1 MDILSRLDVTD
12 VEGSMSLVARMND
25 TLNVLGILRIFLMG
39 FRNFTRRIFTILLG
53 THLDDLL

>member
-25 TLNVLGILRIFLMG
+25 TLNVLRILRIFLMG
-39 FRNFTRRIFTILLG
+39 FRSFTRRIFTILLG
-53 THLDDLL
+53 AHLDDLL

>member
-25 TLNVLGILRIFLMG
+25 TLNVLRILGIFLMG
-39 FRNFTRRIFTILLG
+39 FRNFTWRIFTILLG